1 MNINIREIRS
11 DDAAE
16 AGRIIYEAFAG
27 VSTAH
32 GFEPDF
38 PSVEVATG
46 FASMWLAHPKVSGF
60 AAEIDGQ
67 FVGSNFLT
75 EYDPIRSVGPIT
87 VDPKVQASGIGR
99 KLMQAV
105 IDRGRDAIG
114 IRLLQAAFNTR
125 SMSLY
130 TSLGFDV
137 KEPIAMMTG
146 KPKGDVSPKTEVRPM
161 TSDDLSECNDLC
173 GRVHGVSR
181 RGDIELA
188 LAHFTPFVAVRA
200 GHIVAYATTVSAWAL
215 NHGVAETEQDMFDLL
230 IGASKQLDKEVSFLL
245 PTRQA
250 NFHRW
255 ALAAGLRMSMP
266 MTLMTMGEYK
276 EPTSCYFT
284 SVLY

>member
-1 MNINIREIRS
+1 MNIDIREIRNE
-11 DDAAE
+11 DVAI
-16 AGRIIYEAFAG
+16 AGQIIYNAFAG

-46 FASMWLAHPKVSGF
+46 FANMWLAHPNVAGF
-60 AAEIDGQ
+60 AAEIDGR

-75 EYDPIRSVGPIT
+75 EYDPIRGVGPIT
-87 VDPKVQASGIGR
+87 VDPAVQASGIGR
-99 KLMQAV
+99 KLMEAV
-105 IDRGRDAIG
+105 IERGRDAIG
-114 IRLLQAAFNTR
+114 IRLVQAAFNSR

-137 KEPIAMMTG
+137 REPLAMMTG
-146 KPKGDVSPKTEVRPM
+146 KPKGVVSSGTEVRPM
-161 TSDDLSECNDLC
+161 KHEDLDECDELC
-173 GRVHGVSR
+173 RRVHGISR
-181 RGDIELA
+181 RGDLELS
-188 LAHFTPFVAVRA
+188 LAYFTPFVALRS
-200 GHIVAYATTVSAWAL
+200 GSIVAYTTTVSMWAL
-215 NHGVAETEQDMFDLL
+215 NHGVAETETDMFDIL
-230 IGASKQLDKEVSFLL
+230 IGASAQLQQPVSFLL

-266 MTLMTMGEYK
+266 LTLMTMGEYR
-276 EPTSCYFT
+276 EPAACYFT

>member
-1 MNINIREIRS
+1 MNINIREIRN
-11 DDAAE
+11 DEAAS
-16 AGRIIYEAFAG
+16 AGKIIYEAFAG

-46 FASMWLAHPKVSGF
+46 FAEMWLAHPKVAGF

-75 EYDPIRSVGPIT
+75 EYDPVRGVGPIT
-87 VDPKVQASGIGR
+87 VDPSVQASGIGR

-114 IRLLQAAFNTR
+114 IRLVQAAFNTR

-130 TSLGFDV
+130 ASLGFDV
-137 KEPIAMMTG
+137 REPLAMMTG
-146 KPKGDVSPKTEVRPM
+146 KPRGEVSPAVEVRRM
-161 TSDDLSECNDLC
+161 TSDDMDECAELC
-173 GRVHGVSR
+173 GRVHGISR
-181 RGDIELA
+181 RGDLELA
-188 LAHFTPFVAVRA
+188 LTYFTPFIAVRDGRIA
-200 GHIVAYATTVSAWAL
+200 AYATTVSAWPL

-230 IGASKQLDKEVSFLL
+230 TGASRQLDTEVSFLL

-255 ALAAGLRMSMP
+255 ALAAGLRMGMP
-266 MTLMTMGEYK
+266 LTLMTMGEYK
-276 EPTSCYFT
+276 QPASCYFP

>member
-11 DDAAE
+11 DDAE
-16 AGRIIYEAFAG
+16 AAGKIIYEAFAG

-38 PSVEVATG
+38 PSVDVATG
-46 FASMWLAHPKVSGF
+46 FANMWLAHSKVAGF
-60 AAEIDGQ
+60 VAEIDGQ

-75 EYDPIRSVGPIT
+75 EYDPIRGVGPIT
-87 VDPKVQASGIGR
+87 VDPKMQASGIGR

-130 TSLGFDV
+130 ASLGFDV

-146 KPKGDVSPKTEVRPM
+146 KPKGEVSPKTEVRPM
-161 TSDDLSECNDLC
+161 TTDDLDECNDLC
-173 GRVHGVSR
+173 GRVHGICR
-181 RGDIELA
+181 RGDLELA
-188 LAHFTPFVAVRA
+188 LAHFTPFVAVHD
-200 GHIVAYATTVSAWAL
+200 GHIAAYATTVSMWAL

-230 IGASKQLDKEVSFLL
+230 VGASKQLDKEVSFLL

-255 ALAAGLRMSMP
+255 SLAAGLTMGMP
-266 MTLMTMGEYK
+266 MTLMTMGKYK
-276 EPTSCYFT
+276 EPASCYFT

>member
-1 MNINIREIRS
+1 MNINIREICNHEAT
-11 DDAAE
+11 AA
-16 AGRIIYEAFAG
+16 GKIIYEAFAG

-46 FASMWLAHPKVSGF
+46 FAEMWLAHPKVAGF
-60 AAEIDGQ
+60 AAEVDGK

-75 EYDPIRSVGPIT
+75 EYDPIRGVGPIT
-87 VDPKVQASGIGR
+87 VDPSVQASGIGR

-114 IRLLQAAFNTR
+114 IRLVQAAFNTR

-130 TSLGFDV
+130 ASLGFDV
-137 KEPIAMMTG
+137 REPLAMMTG
-146 KPKGDVSPKTEVRPM
+146 KPRGEVSRAVEVRRMMP
-161 TSDDLSECNDLC
+161 DDIDECADLC
-173 GRVHGVSR
+173 SRAHGISR
-181 RGDIELA
+181 RGDLELA
-188 LAHFTPFVAVRA
+188 LTYFTPFIAVRDGRIA
-200 GHIVAYATTVSAWAL
+200 AYATTVSAWPL

-230 IGASKQLDKEVSFLL
+230 TGASRQLDTEVSFLL

-255 ALAAGLRMSMP
+255 ALAAGLRMGMP
-266 MTLMTMGEYK
+266 LTLMTMGEYK
-276 EPTSCYFT
+276 PPASCYFP

>member
-1 MNINIREIRS
+1 MNIDIREIRS
-11 DDAAE
+11 DDAAA
-16 AGRIIYEAFAG
+16 AGKIIYEAFAG
-27 VSTAH
+27 VSTTH

-46 FASMWLAHPKVSGF
+46 FVNMWLAHPEVAGF

-75 EYDPIRSVGPIT
+75 EYDPIRGVGPIT
-87 VDPKVQASGIGR
+87 VDPNVQASGIGR

-130 TSLGFDV
+130 ASLGFDV

-146 KPKGDVSPKTEVRPM
+146 KPKGEVSPKTEIRPM
-161 TSDDLSECNDLC
+161 NAGDVDECSDLC
-173 GRVHGVSR
+173 KRVHGISR
-181 RGDIELA
+181 RGDLA
-188 LAHFTPFVAVRA
+188 LALRYFTPRVAVR
-200 GHIVAYATTVSAWAL
+200 GGRITAYATTVTSWAL

-230 IGASKQLDKEVSFLL
+230 VGASKQLDQPVSLLL

-250 NFHRW
+250 AFHRW
-255 ALAAGLRMSMP
+255 ALAAGLRMGMP
-266 MTLMTMGEYK
+266 MTLMAMGEYK
-276 EPTSCYFT
+276 KPTACYFT

>member
-1 MNINIREIRS
+1 MNIDIREIRS
-11 DDAAE
+11 DDAAA
-16 AGRIIYEAFAG
+16 AGKIIYEAFAG

-46 FASMWLAHPKVSGF
+46 FANMWLAHPRVAGF
-60 AAEIDGQ
+60 AAEVDGK

-75 EYDPIRSVGPIT
+75 EYDPIRGVGPIT
-87 VDPKVQASGIGR
+87 VDPGVQASGIGR
-99 KLMQAV
+99 RLMEAV

-114 IRLLQAAFNTR
+114 IRLVQAAFNTR

-130 TSLGFDV
+130 ASLGFDV
-137 KEPIAMMTG
+137 KEPLAMMTG
-146 KPKGDVSPKTEVRPM
+146 KPKGEVSSKTEVRPM
-161 TSDDLSECNDLC
+161 IADDVDECSDLC
-173 GRVHGVSR
+173 GRVHCISR
-181 RGDIELA
+181 RGDLELA
-188 LAHFTPFVAVRA
+188 LRHFTPFVAVR
-200 GHIVAYATTVSAWAL
+200 GGRITAYATTVTAWAL
-215 NHGVAETEQDMFDLL
+215 NHGVAETERDMFDLL
-230 IGASKQLDKEVSFLL
+230 TGASNELDEPLSLLL

-255 ALAAGLRMSMP
+255 ALAAGLRMGMP

-276 EPTSCYFT
+276 EPASCYFP